1 VTEFVLPELGE
12 NIEAGDVVRVLVHT
26 GDTLQR
32 DQPILE
38 LETDKATIEVP
49 SSVSGVVKELRVK
62 TGDKVKVGQAI
73 LVVDDEEAEAPPPD
87 PNASGAKA
95 ASTRA
100 DAPAAVDAATE
111 GGQAMDAQPKSGT
124 TDDAATRGRQER
136 EQGLGAAGDDQAAA
150 KAGEGPAKAGEGK
163 AGEGPA
169 KAGPHVQ
176 APAGEEGE
184 ARAQPGDAPAK
195 AGAQARGRVLDI
207 SAGRAQ
213 QPQAAEPVP
222 AAPSTRRY
230 ARELGLDISAVPG
243 SGPGGRISVED
254 VKAHARDVIA
264 GAGTALPGRSVA
276 LPDFTKWGDVE
287 RQPMRAIRRKTAEH
301 MALAWAT
308 VPHVTQGDKADIT
321 DLEELRRRYAKRVE
335 AAGGKLTITAIT
347 LKVIASALKV
357 FPQLNA
363 SLDAATDEVVLKRYV
378 HIGVAVDT
386 ENGLLVPV
394 IRDVDQKN
402 IVQLSGDLQALAD
415 KAKARKLSLEEME
428 GGSFTISNLG
438 GIGGTYFTP
447 IVNVPEVAILGMS
460 RSVTEP
466 VWKDGQ
472 FVPRLMMPLSLSYD
486 HRVIDGADAI
496 RFLRWVCEAL
506 EQPFVMSLQG

>member
-1 VTEFVLPELGE
+1 MDLRLQADRGHTVTEFVLPELGE

-62 TGDKVKVGQAI
+62 IGDKVKVGQAI
-73 LVVDDEEAEAPPPD
+73 LVVDDAGADAPPPD
-87 PNASGAKA
+87 PNATGATA

-124 TDDAATRGRQER
+124 TDDAAERGRQER
-136 EQGLGAAGDDQAAA
+136 EQGLGEADEG
-150 KAGEGPAKAGEGK
+150 KAPAKAGHP
-163 AGEGPA
+163 PA
-169 KAGPHVQ
+169 KAE
-176 APAGEEGE
+176 APAK
-184 ARAQPGDAPAK
+184 ADAPAK
-195 AGAQARGRVLDI
+195 AGAHGPKGRVLDI

-213 QPQAAEPVP
+213 PPQAGEPVP

-230 ARELGLDISAVPG
+230 ARELGFDISAVPG

-254 VKAHARDVIA
+254 VKAHAREVIA

-357 FPQLNA
+357 FPQFNA
-363 SLDAATDEVVLKRYV
+363 SLDAATDEMVLKKYV

-402 IVQLSGDLQALAD
+402 IVQLSVDLQALAD

-496 RFLRWVCEAL
+496 RFLRWVCEAI

>member
-12 NIEAGDVVRVLVHT
+12 NIEAGDVVRVLVHA

-32 DQPILE
+32 DQTILE

-73 LVVDDEEAEAPPPD
+73 LVVDDEGAEAPPPD
-87 PNASGAKA
+87 PNATGAKA

-100 DAPAAVDAATE
+100 DAPAAVDAAIE
-111 GGQAMDAQPKSGT
+111 GGQAMDAQPKHGT
-124 TDDAATRGRQER
+124 TDDGATRGRQDR
-136 EQGLGAAGDDQAAA
+136 EQGLGEADEGKAPA
-150 KAGEGPAKAGEGK
+150 KAAEGPAKA
-163 AGEGPA
+163 AEGPA
-169 KAGPHVQ
+169 KA
-176 APAGEEGE
+176 
-184 ARAQPGDAPAK
+184 AK
-195 AGAQARGRVLDI
+195 GRVLDI

-213 QPQAAEPVP
+213 QPQAAEPAP

-243 SGPGGRISVED
+243 SGPGGRISIED
-254 VKAHARDVIA
+254 VKAHAQEVIA

-276 LPDFTKWGDVE
+276 LPDFTKWGEVE

-321 DLEELRRRYAKRVE
+321 DLEGLRQRYAKRVE

-357 FPQLNA
+357 FPQFNA
-363 SLDAATDEVVLKRYV
+363 SLDAANDEVVLKKYV

-402 IVQLSGDLQALAD
+402 LVQLSLELQALAER
-415 KAKARKLSLEEME
+415 AKARKLSLEEME

-447 IVNVPEVAILGMS
+447 IVNVPEVAILGVS

>member
-1 VTEFVLPELGE
+1 MTEFVLPELGE
-12 NIEAGDVVRVLVHT
+12 NIEAGDVVRVLVHA

-32 DQPILE
+32 DQTILE

-73 LVVDDEEAEAPPPD
+73 LVVDDEGADAPPPD
-87 PNASGAKA
+87 SDATGARA

-111 GGQAMDAQPKSGT
+111 GGQAMDAQPKPGT
-124 TDDAATRGRQER
+124 TDDGAARGRHER
-136 EQGLGAAGDDQAAA
+136 EQGIGEADEGKAPA
-150 KAGEGPAKAGEGK
+150 KAEKGPAKAG
-163 AGEGPA
+163 AHDRGE
-169 KAGPHVQ
+169 Q
-176 APAGEEGE
+176 APAESEG
-184 ARAQPGDAPAK
+184 QAPAK
-195 AGAQARGRVLDI
+195 GAKGRVLDI

-230 ARELGLDISAVPG
+230 ARELGVDISAVPG

-254 VKAHARDVIA
+254 VKAHAREVIA
-264 GAGTALPGRSVA
+264 GAGTALPGRPVA

-321 DLEELRRRYAKRVE
+321 DLEALRQRYGKRVE

-357 FPQLNA
+357 FPQFNA
-363 SLDAATDEVVLKRYV
+363 SLDVANDEVVLKKYV

-394 IRDVDQKN
+394 MRDVDHKN
-402 IVQLSGDLQALAD
+402 IVQLSMELQALAE

-466 VWKDGQ
+466 IWKDGQ

>member
-1 VTEFVLPELGE
+1 
-12 NIEAGDVVRVLVHT
+12 
-26 GDTLQR
+26 
-32 DQPILE
+32 
-38 LETDKATIEVP
+38 
-49 SSVSGVVKELRVK
+49 
-62 TGDKVKVGQAI
+62 
-73 LVVDDEEAEAPPPD
+73 
-87 PNASGAKA
+87 
-95 ASTRA
+95 
-100 DAPAAVDAATE
+100 
-111 GGQAMDAQPKSGT
+111 
-124 TDDAATRGRQER
+124 
-136 EQGLGAAGDDQAAA
+136 
-150 KAGEGPAKAGEGK
+150 
-163 AGEGPA
+163 
-169 KAGPHVQ
+169 
-176 APAGEEGE
+176 
-184 ARAQPGDAPAK
+184 
-195 AGAQARGRVLDI
+195 
-207 SAGRAQ
+207 
-213 QPQAAEPVP
+213 
-222 AAPSTRRY
+222 
-230 ARELGLDISAVPG
+230 LGLDISAVPG

-254 VKAHARDVIA
+254 VKAHAREVIA

-357 FPQLNA
+357 FPQFNA
-363 SLDAATDEVVLKRYV
+363 SLDAATDEVVLKKYV

-402 IVQLSGDLQALAD
+402 IVQLSVDLQALAD
-415 KAKARKLSLEEME
+415 KAKTRKLSLEEME

>member
-12 NIEAGDVVRVLVHT
+12 NIESGDVVRVLVHA

-49 SSVSGVVKELRVK
+49 SSVIGVVKELRVK

-73 LVVDDEEAEAPPPD
+73 LLVDDEGAEVSPPEPDAPEAQ
-87 PNASGAKA
+87 A
-95 ASTRA
+95 ASA
-100 DAPAAVDAATE
+100 HAEAPAAVDVATE
-111 GGQAMDAQPKSGT
+111 GGQAMDVQPKPGT
-124 TDDAATRGRQER
+124 TDEGRTRGRQER
-136 EQGLGAAGDDQAAA
+136 EQGLGEADERTTATG
-150 KAGEGPAKAGEGK
+150 
-163 AGEGPA
+163 
-169 KAGPHVQ
+169 
-176 APAGEEGE
+176 APA
-184 ARAQPGDAPAK
+184 DAPAK
-195 AGAQARGRVLDI
+195 AGAHVRDDAPAKAGAHVRDDAPAKAGAPGSRGRVLDI
-207 SAGRAQ
+207 SAGRPP
-213 QPQAAEPVP
+213 QPEAAEPVP

-230 ARELGLDISAVPG
+230 ARELGLDIAAVPG

-254 VKAHARDVIA
+254 VKAHARGVIA
-264 GAGTALPGRSVA
+264 GAGSALPGRAVA
-276 LPDFTKWGDVE
+276 LPDFTKWGEVE

-301 MALAWAT
+301 VAMAWAT

-321 DLEELRRRYAKRVE
+321 DLEALRQRYAKRVE
-335 AAGGKLTITAIT
+335 AAGGKLTITAIA

-357 FPQLNA
+357 FPQFNA
-363 SLDAATDEVVLKRYV
+363 SIDVANDEVVLKKYLHV
-378 HIGVAVDT
+378 GVAVDT

-402 IVQLSGDLQALAD
+402 IVQLSVELQAVAER
-415 KAKARKLSLEEME
+415 AKARKLSLEEME

-447 IVNVPEVAILGMS
+447 IVNVPEVAILGIS
-460 RSVTEP
+460 RSATEA